1 MTAKILTTAICG
13 GFKLFTVATALGPP
27 GGCSEPGGNKVVVFP
42 NQEVVVVITTTNFR
56 VPGAATLSDKLI
68 SDYILNAEGPL
79 TK

>member
-1 MTAKILTTAICG
+1 MC
-13 GFKLFTVATALGPP
+13 FEDPH
-27 GGCSEPGGNKVVVFP
+27 VVFP

-56 VPGAATLSDKLI
+56 VPGAAALSDKI